1 MIPGCGQLRALCGGP
16 GTHRL
21 QVVESQATGCG
32 RELESWKRGKWS
44 FHYQNLRK
52 MEELRNIG
60 IFFVSMW
67 IYVIQFGHQQ
77 EHGLS
82 SRRKEFT
89 QQKRLN
95 SSPRKNCW
103 VTVAGD
109 RTIDYRC
116 FFSSVINQQTHHL
129 GARLWLCNDGDCYF
143 MRKKWGNPSPATR
156 ISWLSWENN
165 WEIVGKCRLL
175 LGGSSHGSWLWV
187 SSSPLK

>member
-89 QQKRLN
+89 QQKKVEQLTTKELL
-95 SSPRKNCW
+95 SNC
-103 VTVAGD
+103 
-109 RTIDYRC
+109 
-116 FFSSVINQQTHHL
+116 S
-129 GARLWLCNDGDCYF
+129 
-143 MRKKWGNPSPATR
+143 
-156 ISWLSWENN
+156 
-165 WEIVGKCRLL
+165 
-175 LGGSSHGSWLWV
+175 GGSNYRL
-187 SSSPLK
+187 